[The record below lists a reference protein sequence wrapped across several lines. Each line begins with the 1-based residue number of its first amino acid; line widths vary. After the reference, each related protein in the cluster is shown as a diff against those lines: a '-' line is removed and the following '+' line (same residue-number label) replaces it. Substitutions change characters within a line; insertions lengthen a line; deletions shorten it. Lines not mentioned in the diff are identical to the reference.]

1 MGLACSS
8 RYNIEDTTEAQKQQ
22 RVISLRQKYLS
33 NLAAEKL
40 VELQK
45 PEIRANKNR
54 FVVLFRS
61 YKQIQAQIDKL
72 ELCAAHFEQVCCY
85 HFSKHISK
93 FA

>member
-45 PEIRANKNR
+45 PEIGQQESLCGPVQVINR
-54 FVVLFRS
+54 SGR
-61 YKQIQAQIDKL
+61 K
-72 ELCAAHFEQVCCY
+72 
-85 HFSKHISK
+85 
-93 FA
+93 